1 LSNGTEASSMSIAD
15 LRQEYMFRGLDES
28 DLDPDP
34 FVQFRSW
41 FDQAVAAQ
49 VPEPNA
55 MTLATA
61 GADCRPS
68 ARLVLL
74 KGFDASGFVFYTNY
88 ESRKAREL
96 AANPWAALVFFWPQL
111 ARQVRIE
118 GRVEPVAPHES
129 DAYFHSRPRGSQL
142 GAWASHQSQV
152 ISSRAVLDQRMQEL
166 TAAYQARP
174 VPRPPYWGGYRLA
187 PTLVEFWQGR
197 PNRLHDRLRYRRL
210 EDGGWLIERLAP

>member
-1 LSNGTEASSMSIAD
+1 MSIAD

>member
-1 LSNGTEASSMSIAD
+1 MSIAD
-15 LRQEYMFRGLDES
+15 LRQEYMFRGLDEA
-28 DLDPDP
+28 DVDPDP
-34 FVQFRSW
+34 FVQFRIW

-129 DAYFHSRPRGSQL
+129 DAYFQSRPRGSQL

-166 TAAYQARP
+166 TAAYQAHP

>member
-1 LSNGTEASSMSIAD
+1 MSIAD

-166 TAAYQARP
+166 VAAYQARP

-187 PTLVEFWQGR
+187 PTMVEFWQGR

>member
-1 LSNGTEASSMSIAD
+1 
-15 LRQEYMFRGLDES
+15 
-28 DLDPDP
+28 
-34 FVQFRSW
+34 
-41 FDQAVAAQ
+41 
-49 VPEPNA
+49 

>member
-1 LSNGTEASSMSIAD
+1 MSIAD

-118 GRVEPVAPHES
+118 GQVEPVAPHES